1 MALKEFLTTREAAK
15 LLNISQSTVSRK
27 FDRGV
32 LFGKKNPITGE
43 RFVSRESIT
52 AFMKKYNLSMEGLAL
67 QLYRVLLGT
76 PDDQLASF
84 IQKTFAEDKRIQIE
98 RMGFGCDLLIRCSKE
113 RSDLLILDEDL
124 PDISTAEVIKSIRRM
139 EEMKDLKILCFSK
152 TKTNRALEWGADE
165 VLSKEKIEEGPLTRK
180 IYTLLNLSIFRPDQE
195 QIYKHKR
202 RWPRAPINVPAKIRI
217 YRRSSPNLLGDPART
232 VLENISSGGA
242 YLNDI
247 RLRRRGLPGV
257 PFGFLLEVDHPP
269 FKGLEV
275 HCKVVRLESN
285 GALAAGVQFMN
296 LSQEHQRMVESVF
309 Q

>member
-76 PDDQLASF
+76 PDDQLSSF
-84 IQKTFAEDKRIQIE
+84 IQKAFSEDKRIQIE
-98 RMGFGCDLLIRCSKE
+98 TMGFGCDLLIRCSKE
-113 RSDLLILDEDL
+113 RPDLLILDEEL
-124 PDISTAEVIKSIRRM
+124 ADISTAEVIKSIRRM

-152 TKTNRALEWGADE
+152 TKTNRALDWGADE
-165 VLSKEKIEEGPLTRK
+165 ALTKERIEEGPLTRK
-180 IYTLLNLSIFRPDQE
+180 IYSLLNLSIFRPDQE
-195 QIYKHKR
+195 QTYKHKR
-202 RWPRAPINVPAKIRI
+202 RCPRTPINVPAKIRI
-217 YRRSSPNLLGDPART
+217 YRRSSPNLLGDPARA

-257 PFGFLLEVDHPP
+257 PFGFLLLVDHPP
-269 FKGLEV
+269 LKGLEV
-275 HCKVVRLESN
+275 DCKVVRLESN
-285 GALAAGVQFMN
+285 GALAAGVQFMS
-296 LSQEHQRMVESVF
+296 LSQEHQRMVESIF